1 MIFITLYSIF
11 FVSKKIPAVSKFNEG
26 VQKRTTDNF
35 ALCQNQSEV
44 SMHFVLPVTRGMNIS
59 VPVLRKAGLPTDC
72 SDACGFPSRSPSGMT
87 A

>member
-1 MIFITLYSIF
+1 LPS
-11 FVSKKIPAVSKFNEG
+11 
-26 VQKRTTDNF
+26 
-35 ALCQNQSEV
+35 QNQSEV
-44 SMHFVLPVTRGMNIS
+44 SIFRTASYSWHELS